1 MEQWWNDSWQ
11 GKLDM
16 CKENA
21 ATLSTTNRTW
31 TALALKLGVHVGE
44 LTVVI

>member
-21 ATLSTTNRTW
+21 ATLSTTNPTW

-44 LTVVI
+44 LTL